1 MGLESNILLDKHKVD
16 ILVAQMLP
24 EELIRR
30 VKMLPIKIEASQL
43 YVAVTD
49 PVDLPGIDEIK
60 SLTGMRV
67 RPVIVP
73 KDELENAIKALLRSD
88 QRTTQTII
96 DKTFENLSGSR
107 NVLSD
112 SLNVQGNTVDTVVDT
127 DEAPIISLVNNIILG
142 AVIEGASDIHLE
154 PQYPEMRVRY
164 RINGILQQIATV
176 PKQIELAVVSR
187 IKLLADMDIAECRL
201 PQDGHISMSSNGKM
215 VDLRISTVLTAKG
228 EKVVIRILDQKGMLL
243 GLKQLGMLPDQQK
256 ILDSFIARPYGII
269 LVTGP
274 TGSGKTT
281 TLYAALRQF
290 DANGSNIVTLEN
302 PVEYQINNISQ
313 IQVNTSIN
321 FGFANALRTIVRQDP
336 DIIMIGEIRDYE
348 TAEIAIQSALTGRL
362 VLSALHTNDAPGA
375 LMHLVDMGVPPFLIA
390 STVRGIIAQRL
401 VRSIC
406 KECKELYDPSAEE
419 LQLLNL
425 PIDSSIKLA
434 KGKGCPICH
443 NTGYGGCI
451 GVFEIFEIDEGI
463 RKLILSRASSSDI
476 RKLAIEKGM
485 KILSQASREKILRGL
500 TTVEEVQRVIY
511 LGEEEQKLNDE
522 KG

>member
-43 YVAVTD
+43 YIAVTE
-49 PVDLPGIDEIK
+49 PIDLPGIDEIK

-73 KDELENAIKALLRSD
+73 KDELENVIKALLRSD

-96 DKTFENLSGSR
+96 DMTFESLSGSR
-107 NVLSD
+107 NV
-112 SLNVQGNTVDTVVDT
+112 QGNTADTVFDTVDT
-127 DEAPIISLVNNIILG
+127 DEAPVISLVNNIILG
-142 AVIEGASDIHLE
+142 AVSEGASDIHLE

-176 PKQIELAVVSR
+176 PKQVEPAVVSR
-187 IKLLADMDIAECRL
+187 IKLLADMDIAECRR
-201 PQDGHISMSSNGKM
+201 PQDGHISMNTNGKM

-256 ILDSFIARPYGII
+256 ILESFIARPYGII

-281 TLYAALRQF
+281 TLYTALSQF
-290 DANGSNIVTLEN
+290 DADGSNIVTVEN

-313 IQVNTSIN
+313 IQVNTNIN
-321 FGFANALRTIVRQDP
+321 FGFANALRAIVRQDP
-336 DIIMIGEIRDYE
+336 DIIMIGEIQDYE
-348 TAEIAIQSALTGRL
+348 TAEIAIQSALTGHL
-362 VLSALHTNDAPGA
+362 ILSTLHTNDAPGA
-375 LMHLVDMGVPPFLIA
+375 VMRLADMGVQPFLIA
-390 STVRGIIAQRL
+390 STVRGVIAQRL

-443 NTGYGGCI
+443 NTGYGGRI

-463 RKLILSRASSSDI
+463 RKLILSHASSSDI
-476 RKLAIEKGM
+476 RQLAIEKGM
-485 KILSQASREKILRGL
+485 KILSQASREKILRGS

-511 LGEEEQKLNDE
+511 LGEEE
-522 KG
+522 